1 MQHPIVDTPPTS
13 APTPTLTRFDLG
25 ELRRYRRA
33 LDLRIRAL
41 KAVLRTRWT
50 EPMVTRQRLLIRLQR
65 EATEL
70 CVLRA
75 WLRGRLHLRDVDL
88 CREIA
93 LRRRAEP
100 LRELT

>member
-50 EPMVTRQRLLIRLQR
+50 EPMVTRQ
-65 EATEL
+65 ATEL